1 MAFKLV
7 PIKTPVNYV
16 DDSGRKREVSLFD
29 IGRIDTE
36 KMYANIQKL
45 EWKNINNGEIYLDEQ
60 TKRNA
65 ISLRNSLMRLSDA
78 FAKEGDAAKAV
89 TVLDLSL
96 SKLPIED
103 FDHYSLSL
111 GYPEMYFKLGEQE
124 KAKQVTNTL
133 VRLITEQLTWLST
146 FDKKDNALVFDEID
160 RSLYMFKSLIDQ
172 VEVGSTEKDFVSKI
186 QKDFMNT
193 VALFEYLM
201 PEEE

>member
-1 MAFKLV
+1 
-7 PIKTPVNYV
+7 
-16 DDSGRKREVSLFD
+16 
-29 IGRIDTE
+29 
-36 KMYANIQKL
+36 MYANIQKL